1 MRLLALL
8 ITLPCLALLSGCGCN
23 TEPEDPVVVATDR
36 DDDGFVGTDDGGDD
50 CDDDDPSIHPGA
62 DEICNGLDDDCDGLI
77 DEDEDGVEGGVC
89 PPVDA
94 DGDGYPD
101 GEDCDDEDPDV
112 FPGADEECN
121 GIDDDCD
128 GQVDEDTDLD
138 GDGVSDCADGDGDGW
153 SGDQGDCDDTDAD
166 ISPDAIEECDGIDN
180 DCDGDVDEGMDV
192 DGDGVSDCFDD
203 CPVYVDVD
211 LAEAAQDGTF
221 LLPFAAIQDGMDQA
235 ASVGCRFVDVYPG
248 TYFETIDFSGWDLEV
263 VAVGGR
269 TVTTID
275 AQGTGTTVTANS
287 GEPATSLISGFTITG
302 GSATDGGGLDLG
314 SADLGGALAVIDNEI
329 TGNEA
334 VNDGVQGGFGGGIRL
349 FFSDSVIEGNLIH
362 GNDAS
367 LDGPEEGC
375 DGGGIAAVFGAPE
388 IVDNQ
393 ILDNTAGDGGGIWL
407 AKSDALVFNNVIA
420 GNLARDQ
427 GSDGEQD
434 GGQGGG
440 INLQVAT
447 DLTLVAGNI
456 VVDNEAD
463 AIGGGIV
470 VYEFNEDFGNGAV
483 VNNTIAWNRLGASG
497 VGAGLAVW
505 INVAPDVRNNLIV
518 FNDGEGVHT
527 HATALATPTGEAV
540 TYGYSDVYGNTVD
553 WAGAVTATPDTCFSA
568 DPLFVGVSDDGDH
581 SNDDWHLAA
590 GSPAIDAGDPDAA
603 FEDVDHSRNDVGA
616 YGGPYGAW
624 P

>member
-1 MRLLALL
+1 MRRLVLLLA
-8 ITLPCLALLSGCGCN
+8 LPCLALLIAGCGCD
-23 TEPEDPVVVATDR
+23 TEPEEPVVVDTDR
-36 DDDGFVGTDDGGDD
+36 DDDGFDGTDDGGDD

-62 DEICNGLDDDCDGLI
+62 DEICNGLDDDCDGLV
-77 DEDEDGVEGGVC
+77 DEDEDGVEHAVC
-89 PPVDA
+89 PPVDS

-101 GEDCDDEDPDV
+101 GDDCDDGDPNV
-112 FPGADEECN
+112 HPGADEECN
-121 GIDDDCD
+121 GVDDDCD

-153 SGDQGDCDDTDAD
+153 SGDQGDCDDTDPD

-180 DCDGDVDEGMDV
+180 DCDGNVDEGMDI
-192 DGDGVSDCFDD
+192 DGDGTSDCFDD
-203 CPVYVDVD
+203 CPVYVDID
-211 LAEAAQDGTF
+211 LAEATQDGTF

-248 TYFETIDFSGWDLEV
+248 TYLETIDFSGWDLEV

-269 TVTTID
+269 TMTTID
-275 AQGTGTTVTANS
+275 AQGAGTTVTANS
-287 GEPATSLISGFTITG
+287 GEPDTALISGFTITG
-302 GSATDGGGLDLG
+302 GSAPDGGGLDLG
-314 SADLGGALAVIDNEI
+314 SADLGGALAVVDNVI

-349 FFSDSVIEGNLIH
+349 LFSDSVIEGNLIT

-375 DGGGIAAVFGAPE
+375 DGGGLAAVFGAPE
-388 IVDNQ
+388 IIDNQ
-393 ILDNTAGDGGGIWL
+393 IIDNVAGDGGGIWL
-407 AKSDALVFNNVIA
+407 AKSDALVFNNVVA

-427 GSDGEQD
+427 GSDGDHD

-447 DLTLVAGNI
+447 DLTLVSNNLI
-456 VVDNEAD
+456 VDNEAD

-470 VYEFNEDFGNGAV
+470 VYEFNDAFGNGTV
-483 VNNTIAWNRLGASG
+483 VNNTIAWNRLGADG

-505 INVAPDVRNNLIV
+505 VNVAPDVRNNLVV
-518 FNDGEGVHT
+518 FNDGDGIHT
-527 HATALATPTGEAV
+527 HTTALDTPTGEAV
-540 TYGYSDVYGNTVD
+540 TYGYNDVYGNISD
-553 WAGAVTATPDTCFSA
+553 WAGAVTAAPDTCFSA
-568 DPLFVGVSDDGDH
+568 DPSFVAVNDDGDY
-581 SNDDWHLAA
+581 SNDDWHPTT
-590 GSPAIDAGDPDAA
+590 GAIDAGDPDVA

-616 YGGPYGAW
+616 YGGPLGGW
-624 P
+624 